1 MWPCIVYLGWNIYR
15 CHTLIILRSASSSRT
30 HLFTSSV
37 IEYANTA
44 RASLPGAERVR
55 LHVSAFNSAPDC
67 KRLLSAI
74 GLFDATWSRT
84 HLVYRWNIPTI
95 QTVWG
100 EPKLNH
106 SLYRQLQP
114 GRVRGRVWVCL
125 QNAVVTAANSH
136 INNYYKNIISLQPV
150 GPLSLVSPWASAPW
164 SPCIN
169 APLPIWVFGSRS
181 AFTVTPEVFSWD

>member
-1 MWPCIVYLGWNIYR
+1 MSYTDHSAQRLFKSNTPIHFICDRVCKHRESITTGSRKSPTSRLR
-15 CHTLIILRSASSSRT
+15 FQFRPRLQAPTL
-30 HLFTSSV
+30 
-37 IEYANTA
+37 
-44 RASLPGAERVR
+44 
-55 LHVSAFNSAPDC
+55 
-67 KRLLSAI
+67 AI
-74 GLFDATWSRT
+74 GLFGATWSRT

-114 GRVRGRVWVCL
+114 GRVWVCL